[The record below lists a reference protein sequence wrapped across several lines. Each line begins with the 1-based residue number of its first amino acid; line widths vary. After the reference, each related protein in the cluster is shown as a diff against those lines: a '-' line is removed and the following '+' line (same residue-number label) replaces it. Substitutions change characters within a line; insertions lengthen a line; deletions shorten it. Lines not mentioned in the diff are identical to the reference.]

1 MFRAFDLASE
11 SWPFA
16 RWPRN
21 AGRAIAARIPM
32 IRITTRSSIR
42 VKPRSDSMR
51 SRIFRSILI
60 TPWLV
65 GFAIQVLTEVGLP
78 GVGGLAAT
86 LGRARGGR
94 GARTSRDPVT
104 ALRDREEVARL
115 RGSHDRVGVGGET
128 WHLNLAGLRCGA
140 ADRQAGP

>member
-21 AGRAIAARIPM
+21 AGRAIAARMPM

-51 SRIFRSILI
+51 SRIFRSIVL
-60 TPWLV
+60 TPCFV
-65 GFAIQVLTEVGLP
+65 GTVGDPGRGTAEPGYQVLLVWQPPLDVPPLVLQVRTVVPPLFFVIVKKLP
-78 GVGGLAAT
+78 DFDAPTIV
-86 LGRARGGR
+86 
-94 GARTSRDPVT
+94 
-104 ALRDREEVARL
+104 
-115 RGSHDRVGVGGET
+115 
-128 WHLNLAGLRCGA
+128 
-140 ADRQAGP
+140 